1 MITDYALSLR
11 PKSLDEM
18 CGQKTIVAEMKK
30 RSLTMEFPS
39 VMIFGG
45 DSGTGKT
52 TMALILGALMN
63 DPNPIKKE
71 GYCDPNPD
79 SAEYKAVYSEA
90 YNRNV
95 CFYDASKMGKEDVV
109 ALEDVVGTKSLFG
122 GKKVVIID
130 EAQELSRH
138 SKGATLKLLEK
149 KRDDVCIILCT
160 MNPEVFDKSIRSRG
174 QYYQFRSPNSADIAA
189 YLFSLT
195 ERVGADELPDSFI
208 EKGIFTIAENCEGS
222 VRMAV
227 QTLERCLT
235 AQLWTEEQIQQEF
248 GYISSE
254 NLLNIVKT
262 LLSRKAEAFKMIQDF
277 DLKDFFYQSN
287 KLISDCIVYHR
298 TGICDADWKKAQY
311 ESLRSFTKELTEL
324 YSLYT
329 DIDLKMGAYFKDSF
343 CKVRLTDFLVANPS
357 PAPAGRPS
365 FAPVGSSGLK
375 TR

>member
-1 MITDYALSLR
+1 MTTDYALSLR

-63 DPNPIKKE
+63 DPAPIKKD

-79 SAEYKAVYSEA
+79 SPEFKAVYSEA

-122 GKKVVIID
+122 GKKVIIID

-149 KRDDVCIILCT
+149 KRDEVCIILCT
-160 MNPEVFDKSIRSRG
+160 MNPEAFDKSIRSRG
-174 QYYQFRSPNSADIAA
+174 QYYQFKSPTSSDIAA

-195 ERVGADELPDSFI
+195 EKVGAELPDEFI
-208 EKGIFTIAENCEGS
+208 EQGIFTIAENCEGS

-235 AQLWTEEQIQQEF
+235 AELWTSEQIQQEF
-248 GYISSE
+248 GYINSE

-262 LLSRKAEAFKMIQDF
+262 LLNRNAEAFKMMQSF
-277 DLKDFFYQSN
+277 DLKDFFYQSS
-287 KLISDCIVYHR
+287 KLLADCLIYLR
-298 TGICDADWKKAQY
+298 TGLCDADWKKAQY
-311 ESLRSFTKELTEL
+311 ESLRSLTKEVTEL
-324 YSLYT
+324 YNLYT
-329 DIDLKMGAYFKDSF
+329 EIDFKMAGYFRESYCRVK
-343 CKVRLTDFLVANPS
+343 LTDFLIKAAPTVTPARTAFTPNP
-357 PAPAGRPS
+357 GI
-365 FAPVGSSGLK
+365 K

>member
-1 MITDYALSLR
+1 MTTDYALSLR
-11 PKSLDEM
+11 PKSLDDM

-63 DPNPIKKE
+63 DPNPIKKD

-79 SAEYKAVYSEA
+79 SPEYKAVYSEA

-122 GKKVVIID
+122 GKKVIIID

-149 KRDDVCIILCT
+149 KREDVCIILCT

-174 QYYQFRSPNSADIAA
+174 QYYQFKSPNSADIAA

-195 ERVGADELPDSFI
+195 ERVGVELPDSFI
-208 EKGIFTIAENCEGS
+208 EQGIFTVAENCEGS

-235 AQLWTEEQIQQEF
+235 AELWTSEQIQQEF
-248 GYISSE
+248 GYINSE
-254 NLLNIVKT
+254 SLLTVVKT
-262 LLSRKAEAFKMIQDF
+262 LLSRKAEAFKQIQEY
-277 DLKDFFYQSN
+277 DLKDFFYQSY
-287 KLISDCIVYHR
+287 KLLADCVVYLR
-298 TGICDADWKKAQY
+298 TGLCDADWKKSQY
-311 ESLRSFTKELTEL
+311 ESLRSLTKEVTEL
-324 YSLYT
+324 YTLYT
-329 DIDLKMGAYFKDSF
+329 EIDLKMGSYFKEQF
-343 CKVRLTDFLVANPS
+343 CRVKLTDFLEVQAKPASRPNFVPS
-357 PAPAGRPS
+357 NS
-365 FAPVGSSGLK
+365 TGLK
-375 TR
+375 IR

>member
-1 MITDYALSLR
+1 LTTDFALSLR

-63 DPNPIKKE
+63 DPNPLKRD

-79 SAEYKAVYSEA
+79 SPEYKAVYSEA

-95 CFYDASKMGKEDVV
+95 CFYDASKMGKEDVL
-109 ALEDVVGTKSLFG
+109 ALEDVVGTRSLFG
-122 GKKVVIID
+122 GKKVIIID

-149 KRDDVCIILCT
+149 KREDVCIILCT
-160 MNPEVFDKSIRSRG
+160 MNPEVFDKSIRGRG
-174 QYYQFRSPNSADIAA
+174 QYYQFKSPSSSDIAA
-189 YLFSLT
+189 YLFSLI
-195 ERVGADELPDSFI
+195 EKENVDVPDDFI
-208 EKGIFTIAENCEGS
+208 EKGIFTVAENCEGS

-235 AQLWTEEQIQQEF
+235 AELWTPEQIQQEF
-248 GYISSE
+248 GYISSD
-254 NLLNIVKT
+254 NLLNVVTT
-262 LLSRKAEAFKMIQDF
+262 LLGRKPEAFKMIQDF

-287 KLISDCIVYHR
+287 KLLADCLVYLR
-298 TGICDADWKKAQY
+298 TGLCSAEWKKNQY
-311 ESLRSFTKELTEL
+311 ESLRSLSKEVAEL
-324 YSLYT
+324 YYLYA
-329 DIDLKMGAYFKDSF
+329 DIDLKMGAYFKDSY
-343 CKVRLTDFLVANPS
+343 CRVRLTDFLTKPAASVT
-357 PAPAGRPS
+357 PAPRTRPT
-365 FAPVGSSGLK
+365 FAPTK
-375 TR
+375 